1 MINVQRAILLLIII
15 FILLTPMVASASII
29 PETQVIE
36 SQGTYFRVN
45 QDNVTVYLD
54 GEDATIIKG
63 QEVHFFNETGYPC
76 GIVNLEGL
84 SGDAEDESEE
94 SDADGVLGT
103 DVTEDMETGKYNATA
118 DCDGCKPTTIKVT
131 GTSFKLD
138 LKRGTK
144 SVAGKKLPQGTGF
157 TIDFKNSLDPY
168 DGVTL
173 EVKNPTGDILKTNPA
188 DGTVFDQ
195 VNVEHLEDL
204 LINTTGWDLGE
215 YEFRILT
222 EEEYARGFSE
232 KSDVKKLEIVKSE
245 IKLETEREKVAE
257 LERFKL
263 TVTGA
268 PDNSINIS
276 VGRGGEFAIFPPGV
290 NDNPHE
296 EMIGSFTDELDDV
309 DGENVYSIYF
319 TRSGSYTIQVRDL
332 TSGEM
337 DSLDVSVVKK
347 KAVLDLPDTCVI
359 GEDLRINGTVNAGNT
374 VDIAIEDLVV
384 MTDIPVDSSGRFSE
398 ELPTP
403 QTHGTAVEGDIEIRV
418 FIDEG
423 LAVGDNVKDLSEDGM
438 GIVTMVEGDLSLED
452 HTSLIARGDTL
463 KLTGY
468 APGFDAVDLI
478 AISPEGGG
486 GDGLN
491 PSDSG
496 LDGLPTGITHYI
508 ESTSDEDSR
517 FSFEIDIQD
526 DADEGEYLIFVIV
539 PGKDGVYGR
548 TGLSYLLDG
557 LKDRYAGGDLMNLA
571 GKMQDELDAIIRDI
585 TSGAGSDDIMKMIEI
600 EVKES
605 SVELDPIDD
614 VVIGD
619 DIVVTGSS
627 NREGYSVAVRVYG
640 TMDLGK
646 KLAEVKNGR
655 FMAVFETLE
664 AVTGT
669 YTVEVDD
676 QNGHTDTDTFNI
688 VVPTPIVTSTPAPTS
703 TPAWTSTPTATAS
716 ATPTATAVADG
727 ISEKPEMPHMSWSV
741 VLIVIGLI
749 LAGLIG
755 VVYLRRK

>member
-1 MINVQRAILLLIII
+1 
-15 FILLTPMVASASII
+15 MVASASII

-319 TRSGSYTIQVRDL
+319 TRSGSYTIQVQDL

-384 MTDIPVDSSGRFSE
+384 MIDIPVDSSGRFSE
-398 ELPTP
+398 
-403 QTHGTAVEGDIEIRV
+403 
-418 FIDEG
+418 
-423 LAVGDNVKDLSEDGM
+423 
-438 GIVTMVEGDLSLED
+438 
-452 HTSLIARGDTL
+452 
-463 KLTGY
+463 
-468 APGFDAVDLI
+468 
-478 AISPEGGG
+478 
-486 GDGLN
+486 
-491 PSDSG
+491 
-496 LDGLPTGITHYI
+496 
-508 ESTSDEDSR
+508 
-517 FSFEIDIQD
+517 
-526 DADEGEYLIFVIV
+526 
-539 PGKDGVYGR
+539 
-548 TGLSYLLDG
+548 
-557 LKDRYAGGDLMNLA
+557 
-571 GKMQDELDAIIRDI
+571 
-585 TSGAGSDDIMKMIEI
+585 
-600 EVKES
+600 
-605 SVELDPIDD
+605 
-614 VVIGD
+614 
-619 DIVVTGSS
+619 
-627 NREGYSVAVRVYG
+627 
-640 TMDLGK
+640 
-646 KLAEVKNGR
+646 
-655 FMAVFETLE
+655 
-664 AVTGT
+664 
-669 YTVEVDD
+669 
-676 QNGHTDTDTFNI
+676 
-688 VVPTPIVTSTPAPTS
+688 
-703 TPAWTSTPTATAS
+703 
-716 ATPTATAVADG
+716 
-727 ISEKPEMPHMSWSV
+727 
-741 VLIVIGLI
+741 
-749 LAGLIG
+749 
-755 VVYLRRK
+755 